1 MTFKPHILRK
11 AALLILLIMP
21 AVLNAQNTRW
31 SLCPSLGVDLGG
43 AIPFP
48 LSDIPKNANGTP
60 KPNVNIGLGTAY
72 RLTDRWSLGTEL
84 SYHVLAF
91 SASADVI
98 SQPMYTDNHSSAMYF
113 SGHTKTDVE
122 IRFLQIPLVAGYDI
136 NSNWS
141 FTQGVY
147 YSLIL
152 EGSFV
157 TKGTNGV
164 VSDDKSITDN
174 ATLPGIVNETY
185 DFNNNLDHW
194 DAGLLAGFRYRLNKK
209 VSFGTRFQVGF
220 KSIFKKSF
228 DNIDYEMYQVRVDL
242 GATFNLL

>member
-1 MTFKPHILRK
+1 MKFSHYLLRK
-11 AALLILLIMP
+11 TALLVLLTLP
-21 AVLNAQNTRW
+21 ALLAAQNTGW
-31 SLCPSLGVDLGG
+31 SLYPSLGVDLGG
-43 AIPFP
+43 AVPYP
-48 LSDIPKNANGTP
+48 LSDIPRNANGTP
-60 KPNVNIGLGTAY
+60 KPNVNIGLGTEY
-72 RLTDRWSLGTEL
+72 RLTDRWSLGTEI

-98 SQPMYTDNHSSAMYF
+98 SQPMYTDDHSTVMYF

-122 IRFLQIPLVAGYDI
+122 IRFLQIPLVAGYNI

-141 FTQGVY
+141 FTPGVY

-157 TKGTNGV
+157 TQGTDGV
-164 VSDDKSITDN
+164 VSDNKNDTDN
-174 ATLPGIVNETY
+174 ATLPGIASPTY
-185 DFNNNLDHW
+185 NFNNNLDHW

-220 KSIFKKSF
+220 KSIFKKNF